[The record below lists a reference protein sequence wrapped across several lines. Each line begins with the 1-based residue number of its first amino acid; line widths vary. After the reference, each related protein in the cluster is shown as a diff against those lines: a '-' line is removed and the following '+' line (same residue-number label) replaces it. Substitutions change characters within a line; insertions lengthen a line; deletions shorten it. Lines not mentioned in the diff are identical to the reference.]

1 MATINTIQDLIRLLR
16 ENEEWRNA
24 VRRELLTEELLEL
37 PQRFAEYVAAND
49 KRWDDLGEW
58 RGGVDEW
65 RGSIDE
71 WRGEVDE
78 WRGSIDEWRGDVDEW
93 RGSIDEWRGDVDE
106 WRGGVD
112 RKLDSIQGEVSEV
125 KEDVSSLRIT
135 VDSLRGTALEAKLT
149 RKLPPLVSR
158 EFDVARIYPIWTPG
172 AIAFG
177 AHTQDFRDKME
188 RAAEDGVISDDDE
201 VQVSVTDLVMR
212 SRRRSD
218 RSTLWF
224 AVEASGV
231 INDDDITRARRS
243 ADIIAKVYKQDAVAL
258 VYGYRIHDHQ
268 RKLADE
274 LGVRVYLD
282 PDRD

>member
-1 MATINTIQDLIRLLR
+1 MATINTIHDLIRLLR

-37 PQRFAEYVAAND
+37 PQRFAEYAAAND
-49 KRWDDLGEW
+49 KRWERDDKRWDEWYEW
-58 RGGVDEW
+58 RSGVDEW
-65 RGSIDE
+65 RSGVDASGVDE
-71 WRGEVDE
+71 WRSEVDE
-78 WRGSIDEWRGDVDEW
+78 WRSDIDDWRV
-93 RGSIDEWRGDVDE
+93 
-106 WRGGVD
+106 GVD
-112 RKLDSIQGEVSEV
+112 NKL
-125 KEDVSSLRIT
+125 
-135 VDSLRGTALEAKLT
+135 DSLRGTALEAKLT

-158 EFDVARIYPIWTPG
+158 EFDVARVYPIWVPG

-177 AHTQDFRDKME
+177 RNAQEFRDKME
-188 RAAEDGVISDDDE
+188 QAAEDGLISDDDE
-201 VQVSVTDLVMR
+201 VRLIVTDLVIR

-231 INDDDITRARRS
+231 INDDDVTRARRS
-243 ADIIAKVYKQDAVAL
+243 ADVIAKVYGQDAVAL
-258 VYGYRIHDHQ
+258 VYGYRIDDRQ
-268 RKLADE
+268 RRLADE